1 MPYRMSHQLAY
12 IRYHPEIDL
21 FGCAFLGID
30 EAGRTISRK
39 KYISDTLVLRKNLRL
54 ISPVLHIWLC
64 RKDLY
69 DKVGPYR
76 LAGVE
81 DYDFLLRMD
90 SLGFTFSN
98 VPDYIGMKIRY
109 RQANTTHSMGLRQRR
124 LADYARML
132 HQRRARGEPENY
144 SENSADR
151 KGVVEGTRVSVR

>member
-76 LAGVE
+76 LAGVA
-81 DYDFLLRMD
+81 DYDFLLRIA
-90 SLGFTFSN
+90 SLGFTFYN
-98 VPDYIGMKIRY
+98 VPASIGMKIRY
-109 RQANTTHSMGLRQRR
+109 RHGNTTPNMGMLQRP
-124 LADYARML
+124 LEDYAR
-132 HQRRARGEPENY
+132 HTHP
-144 SENSADR
+144 
-151 KGVVEGTRVSVR
+151 